1 MNLLPVI
8 VVLLTAAPVCA
19 QARVYTNADLSPHP
33 VTWSRSVTAAELA
46 GLQDRAFRLPAAL
59 PLEPT
64 VIIVSE
70 RIEPQPLPPT
80 RPLSA
85 PWRMTAYV
93 GRSPWRSSVPVVT
106 IGQPASG
113 RRHRRVAERCC

>member
-1 MNLLPVI
+1 MKILLLGA
-8 VVLLTAAPVCA
+8 VLLTAAPVCA
-19 QARVYTNADLSPHP
+19 QSRVYTNADLTPHP
-33 VTWSRSVTAAELA
+33 VTAWTRTATPEDLA
-46 GLQDRAFRLPAAL
+46 SLQTRAFRLPAAL

-80 RPLSA
+80 RPLSD

-113 RRHRRVAERCC
+113 RRHRRE

>member
-1 MNLLPVI
+1 MRTILLAVA
-8 VVLLTAAPVCA
+8 VLLTAAPVCA
-19 QARVYTNADLSPHP
+19 QVRTYTNADLSPHP
-33 VTWSRSVTAAELA
+33 VTWVRSVTAEELA
-46 GLQDRAFRLPAAL
+46 GLQTRAFQLPGRW

-64 VIIVSE
+64 VIVIGE

-80 RPLSA
+80 RPLSD
-85 PWRMTAYV
+85 PWSMTAYV

-113 RRHRRVAERCC
+113 RRHRR